1 MSGAAQVTKRA
12 KYKISVKDPGTP
24 GALRMVSFL
33 KRTSFPYFLVLA
45 FSVDYCFLFS
55 FVQND
60 QKLMFMPDNRNSG
73 AKLFVE
79 FKSIQGDT
87 FIYVFVCVCVF
98 PLLLGLV
105 M

>member
-1 MSGAAQVTKRA
+1 M
-12 KYKISVKDPGTP
+12 
-24 GALRMVSFL
+24 
-33 KRTSFPYFLVLA
+33 
-45 FSVDYCFLFS
+45 
-55 FVQND
+55 QND

-73 AKLFVE
+73 AKLVVE

-87 FIYVFVCVCVF
+87 FIYVFVCVCVCFFF

>member
-1 MSGAAQVTKRA
+1 M
-12 KYKISVKDPGTP
+12 
-24 GALRMVSFL
+24 
-33 KRTSFPYFLVLA
+33 
-45 FSVDYCFLFS
+45 
-55 FVQND
+55 QND

-73 AKLFVE
+73 AKLVVE

-98 PLLLGLV
+98 FFPLLLGLV